1 MGVKINICS
10 LTDTQHPV
18 KETALKSPKG
28 TSDQSLIYSKINPFC
43 TTEAKFEAWA
53 PLLSL
58 ILVSCS
64 DRYLPDMINAELER
78 TVSQHK
84 DRRTQRGS

>member
-28 TSDQSLIYSKINPFC
+28 TSDQSLIYSKNQP
-43 TTEAKFEAWA
+43 
-53 PLLSL
+53 
-58 ILVSCS
+58 ILHNRS
-64 DRYLPDMINAELER
+64 
-78 TVSQHK
+78 
-84 DRRTQRGS
+84 